1 MFEVTYSDG
10 THTNRASSY
19 VLARLEM
26 EHPASEGPMHSSA
39 LPDNRRGG
47 NARPG
52 ERWPTP
58 TKPGTTTLTFGVRDG
73 YDKNVTAM
81 GMVRYEMATPKSV
94 LVAEASESGFPTPE
108 T

>member
-1 MFEVTYSDG
+1 
-10 THTNRASSY
+10 
-19 VLARLEM
+19 
-26 EHPASEGPMHSSA
+26 MHSSA

-47 NARPG
+47 DARPG

-73 YDKNVTAM
+73 YDKNVKAT
-81 GMVRYEMATPKSV
+81 GMARYETATPRSV
-94 LVAEASESGFPTPE
+94 LVVGASEIEFPTPE